1 MHKIVFIVILLS
13 FTFIKDVV
21 TSEIVLQKNNIII
34 TNNDLENYKRLHN
47 DFYGN
52 IIGNSPAIKKL
63 YLTLK
68 IINLQMD
75 INPKFDE
82 ITKKIMSE
90 DLKKYKD
97 TYSQYI
103 LEFFLRFEILKN
115 DYVNNY
121 INKNNLKELDKI
133 LIVEIN
139 FYNDNKCEMKKKST
153 KFKNLTQNQKIL
165 IMSNLN
171 SKTISMKDNT
181 YVCLSQKNTNEI
193 NNAIN
198 NIISNKGY
206 QEFLKYV
213 YKNIK

>member
-34 TNNDLENYKRLHN
+34 TNNDLENYKKLHN

-52 IIGNSPAIKKL
+52 IIENSPAIKKL

-82 ITKKIMSE
+82 ITKKMMSE
-90 DLKKYKD
+90 DLKKYKG

-103 LEFFLRFEILKN
+103 LEFFLRYEILKN

>member
-34 TNNDLENYKRLHN
+34 TNNDLENYKKLHN
-47 DFYGN
+47 DYYGN
-52 IIGNSPAIKKL
+52 IIKNSPAIKKL

-82 ITKKIMSE
+82 ITKKMMSE
-90 DLKKYKD
+90 DLKKYKG

-103 LEFFLRFEILKN
+103 LEFFLRYEILKN

-206 QEFLKYV
+206 EEFLKYV

>member
-1 MHKIVFIVILLS
+1 MHKIVFIVIILS

-34 TNNDLENYKRLHN
+34 TKNDLENYKKLHN
-47 DFYGN
+47 DYYGN
-52 IIGNSPAIKKL
+52 IIENSPAIKKL

-103 LEFFLRFEILKN
+103 LEFFLRYEILKN

-171 SKTISMKDNT
+171 SKTISMQDNI

-206 QEFLKYV
+206 EEFLKYV

>member
-52 IIGNSPAIKKL
+52 IIENSPAIKKL

-82 ITKKIMSE
+82 ITKKMMSE

-103 LEFFLRFEILKN
+103 LEFFLRYEILKN

-206 QEFLKYV
+206 EEFLKYV

>member
-34 TNNDLENYKRLHN
+34 TNNDLENYKKLHN

-52 IIGNSPAIKKL
+52 IIENSPAIKKL

-103 LEFFLRFEILKN
+103 LEFFLRYEILKN

-121 INKNNLKELDKI
+121 INKNNLKELDKN

-139 FYNDNKCEMKKKST
+139 FYNDNKCEMKKKSI

-206 QEFLKYV
+206 EEFLKYV

>member
-52 IIGNSPAIKKL
+52 IIENSPAIKKL

-103 LEFFLRFEILKN
+103 LEFFLRYEILKN

-139 FYNDNKCEMKKKST
+139 FYNNNKCEMKKKST

-171 SKTISMKDNT
+171 SKTISMQDNI

-206 QEFLKYV
+206 EEFLKYV

>member
-34 TNNDLENYKRLHN
+34 TNNDLENYKKLHN

-52 IIGNSPAIKKL
+52 IIENSPAIKKL

-82 ITKKIMSE
+82 ITKKMMSE

-103 LEFFLRFEILKN
+103 LEFFLRYEILKN

-121 INKNNLKELDKI
+121 INKNNLKELDKN

-171 SKTISMKDNT
+171 SKTISMQDNI

-206 QEFLKYV
+206 EEFLKYV

>member
-34 TNNDLENYKRLHN
+34 TNNDLENYKKLHN
-47 DFYGN
+47 DYYGN
-52 IIGNSPAIKKL
+52 IIENSPAIKKL

-103 LEFFLRFEILKN
+103 LEFFLRYEILKN

-171 SKTISMKDNT
+171 SKTISMSDNT

-206 QEFLKYV
+206 EEFLKYV

>member
-103 LEFFLRFEILKN
+103 LEFFLRYEILKN

-206 QEFLKYV
+206 EEFLKYV

>member
-52 IIGNSPAIKKL
+52 IIENSPAIKKL

-82 ITKKIMSE
+82 ITKKMMSE
-90 DLKKYKD
+90 DLKKYKG

-103 LEFFLRFEILKN
+103 LEFFLRYEILKN

-206 QEFLKYV
+206 EEFLKYV

>member
-52 IIGNSPAIKKL
+52 IIENSPAIKKL

-121 INKNNLKELDKI
+121 INKNNLKELDKN

-139 FYNDNKCEMKKKST
+139 FYNDNKCEMKKKSI

-171 SKTISMKDNT
+171 SKTISMSDNT

-206 QEFLKYV
+206 EEFLKYV

>member
-1 MHKIVFIVILLS
+1 MHKIVFIVIILS

-34 TNNDLENYKRLHN
+34 TNNDLENYKKLHN

-52 IIGNSPAIKKL
+52 IIENSPAIKKL

-75 INPKFDE
+75 ISPKFDE
-82 ITKKIMSE
+82 ITKKMMSE
-90 DLKKYKD
+90 DLKKYKG

-103 LEFFLRFEILKN
+103 LEFFLRYEILKN

-206 QEFLKYV
+206 EEFLKYV

>member
-34 TNNDLENYKRLHN
+34 TNNDLENYKKLHN
-47 DFYGN
+47 DYYGN
-52 IIGNSPAIKKL
+52 IIENSPAIKKL

-82 ITKKIMSE
+82 ITKKMMSE
-90 DLKKYKD
+90 DLKKYKG

-103 LEFFLRFEILKN
+103 LEFFLRYEILKN

-121 INKNNLKELDKI
+121 INKNNLKELDKN

-206 QEFLKYV
+206 EEFLKYV

>member
-75 INPKFDE
+75 INPEFKE
-82 ITKKIMSE
+82 ITKKIMSK
-90 DLKKYKD
+90 DLKKYED

-103 LEFFLRFEILKN
+103 LEFFLRYEILKN
-115 DYVNNY
+115 DYVNSY
-121 INKNNLKELDKI
+121 INKNSLKELDKI

-139 FYNDNKCEMKKKST
+139 FYNDNKCEMKKFST
-153 KFKNLTQNQKIL
+153 KFKNLTENQKLL
-165 IMSNLN
+165 IISNLN
-171 SKTISMKDNT
+171 SNTISMKDKT
-181 YVCLSQKNTNEI
+181 YICLSQKNTNEI

-206 QEFLKYV
+206 EEFLKYV

>member
-34 TNNDLENYKRLHN
+34 TNNDLENYKKLHN
-47 DFYGN
+47 DYYGN
-52 IIGNSPAIKKL
+52 IIENSPAIKKL

-103 LEFFLRFEILKN
+103 LEFFLRYEILKN

-121 INKNNLKELDKI
+121 INKNNLKELDKN

-206 QEFLKYV
+206 EEFLKYV

>member
-34 TNNDLENYKRLHN
+34 TNNDLENYKKLHN

-52 IIGNSPAIKKL
+52 IIENSPAIKKL

-103 LEFFLRFEILKN
+103 LEFFLRYEILKN

-121 INKNNLKELDKI
+121 INKNNLKELDKN

-206 QEFLKYV
+206 EEFLKYV

>member
-34 TNNDLENYKRLHN
+34 TNNDLENYKKLHN

-52 IIGNSPAIKKL
+52 IIENSTAIKKL

-103 LEFFLRFEILKN
+103 LEFFLRYEILKN
-115 DYVNNY
+115 DYVNSY

-206 QEFLKYV
+206 EEFLKYV

>member
-34 TNNDLENYKRLHN
+34 TNNDLENYKKLHN
-47 DFYGN
+47 DYYGN
-52 IIGNSPAIKKL
+52 IIEDNSAIKKL

-103 LEFFLRFEILKN
+103 LEFFLRYEILKN
-115 DYVNNY
+115 DYVNSY
-121 INKNNLKELDKI
+121 INNNNLKELDKI

-171 SKTISMKDNT
+171 SKTISMKDNI

-206 QEFLKYV
+206 EEFLKYV

>member
-34 TNNDLENYKRLHN
+34 TNNDLENYKKLHN

-52 IIGNSPAIKKL
+52 IIENSPAIKKL

-103 LEFFLRFEILKN
+103 LEFFLRYEILKN

-206 QEFLKYV
+206 EEFLKYV

>member
-34 TNNDLENYKRLHN
+34 TNNDLENYKKLHN
-47 DFYGN
+47 DYYGN
-52 IIGNSPAIKKL
+52 IIENSPAIKKL

-103 LEFFLRFEILKN
+103 LEFFLRYEILKN

-206 QEFLKYV
+206 EEFLKYV

>member
-34 TNNDLENYKRLHN
+34 TNNDLENYKKLHN

-52 IIGNSPAIKKL
+52 IIENSPAIKKL

-82 ITKKIMSE
+82 ITKKMMSE

-206 QEFLKYV
+206 EEFLKYV

>member
-34 TNNDLENYKRLHN
+34 TNNDLENYKKLHN
-47 DFYGN
+47 DYYGN
-52 IIGNSPAIKKL
+52 IIENSPAIKKL

-103 LEFFLRFEILKN
+103 LEFFLRYEILKN

-121 INKNNLKELDKI
+121 INKNNLKELDKN

-139 FYNDNKCEMKKKST
+139 FYNDNKCEMKKKSI

-206 QEFLKYV
+206 EEFLKYV

>member
-34 TNNDLENYKRLHN
+34 TNNDLENYKKLHN

-52 IIGNSPAIKKL
+52 IIENSPAIKKL

-82 ITKKIMSE
+82 ITKKMMSE

-103 LEFFLRFEILKN
+103 LEFFLRYEILKN

-171 SKTISMKDNT
+171 SKTISMQDNI

-206 QEFLKYV
+206 EEFLKYV

>member
-47 DFYGN
+47 DYYGN
-52 IIGNSPAIKKL
+52 IIEDNSAIKKL

-82 ITKKIMSE
+82 ITKKMMSE

-103 LEFFLRFEILKN
+103 LEFFLRYEILKN
-115 DYVNNY
+115 DYVNSY

-139 FYNDNKCEMKKKST
+139 FYNDNKCEMKKFST
-153 KFKNLTQNQKIL
+153 KFKNLTENQKLL
-165 IMSNLN
+165 IISNLN
-171 SKTISMKDNT
+171 SNTISMKDKT
-181 YVCLSQKNTNEI
+181 YICLSQKNTNEI

-206 QEFLKYV
+206 EEFLKYV

>member
-47 DFYGN
+47 DYYGN
-52 IIGNSPAIKKL
+52 IIEDNSAIKKL

-75 INPKFDE
+75 INPKFEE
-82 ITKKIMSE
+82 ITKKIMSK
-90 DLKKYKD
+90 DLKKYEN

-103 LEFFLRFEILKN
+103 LEFFLRYEILKN
-115 DYVNNY
+115 DYVNSY
-121 INKNNLKELDKI
+121 INNNNLKELDKI

-171 SKTISMKDNT
+171 SKTISMQDNI

-206 QEFLKYV
+206 EEFLKYV

>member
-34 TNNDLENYKRLHN
+34 TNNDLENYKKLHN

-52 IIGNSPAIKKL
+52 IIENSPAIKKL
-63 YLTLK
+63 YLTLE

-82 ITKKIMSE
+82 ITKKLMSE

-103 LEFFLRFEILKN
+103 LEFFLRYEILKN

-206 QEFLKYV
+206 EEFLKYV

>member
-52 IIGNSPAIKKL
+52 IIENSPAIKKL

-103 LEFFLRFEILKN
+103 LEFFLRYEILKN

-171 SKTISMKDNT
+171 SKTISMQDNI

-206 QEFLKYV
+206 EEFLKYV

>member
-1 MHKIVFIVILLS
+1 MHKIVFIVIILS

-34 TNNDLENYKRLHN
+34 TNNDLENYKKLHN

-52 IIGNSPAIKKL
+52 IIENSPAIKKL

-103 LEFFLRFEILKN
+103 LEFFLRYEILKN

-171 SKTISMKDNT
+171 SKTISMQDNI

-206 QEFLKYV
+206 EEFLKYV

>member
-34 TNNDLENYKRLHN
+34 TNNDLENYKKLHN

-52 IIGNSPAIKKL
+52 IIENSPAIKKL

-75 INPKFDE
+75 INPKFKE
-82 ITKKIMSE
+82 ITKKIMSK
-90 DLKKYKD
+90 DLKKYEN

-103 LEFFLRFEILKN
+103 LEFFLRYEILKN
-115 DYVNNY
+115 DYVNSY

-171 SKTISMKDNT
+171 SKTISMQNNI

-206 QEFLKYV
+206 EEFLKYV

>member
-34 TNNDLENYKRLHN
+34 TNNDLENYKKLHN
-47 DFYGN
+47 DYYGN
-52 IIGNSPAIKKL
+52 IIEDNSAIKKL

-82 ITKKIMSE
+82 ITKKMMSE

-103 LEFFLRFEILKN
+103 LEFFLRYEILKN
-115 DYVNNY
+115 DYVNSY

-171 SKTISMKDNT
+171 SKTISMQDNI

-206 QEFLKYV
+206 EEFLKYV

>member
-34 TNNDLENYKRLHN
+34 TNNDLENYKKLHN

-52 IIGNSPAIKKL
+52 IIENSPAIKKL

-82 ITKKIMSE
+82 ITKKMMSE

-97 TYSQYI
+97 TYS
-103 LEFFLRFEILKN
+103 
-115 DYVNNY
+115 
-121 INKNNLKELDKI
+121 
-133 LIVEIN
+133 
-139 FYNDNKCEMKKKST
+139 
-153 KFKNLTQNQKIL
+153 
-165 IMSNLN
+165 
-171 SKTISMKDNT
+171 
-181 YVCLSQKNTNEI
+181 
-193 NNAIN
+193 
-198 NIISNKGY
+198 
-206 QEFLKYV
+206 
-213 YKNIK
+213 

>member
-82 ITKKIMSE
+82 ITKKMMSE
-90 DLKKYKD
+90 DLKKYKG

-103 LEFFLRFEILKN
+103 LEFFLRYEILKN

-206 QEFLKYV
+206 EEFLKYV

>member
-82 ITKKIMSE
+82 ITKKMMSE

-103 LEFFLRFEILKN
+103 LEFFLRYEILKN

-171 SKTISMKDNT
+171 SKTISMQDNI

-206 QEFLKYV
+206 EEFLKYV

>member
-34 TNNDLENYKRLHN
+34 TNNDLENYKKLHN

-52 IIGNSPAIKKL
+52 IIENSPAIKKL

-82 ITKKIMSE
+82 ITKKLMSE

-103 LEFFLRFEILKN
+103 LEFFLRYEILKN

-171 SKTISMKDNT
+171 SKTISMQDNI

-206 QEFLKYV
+206 EEFLKYV

>member
-34 TNNDLENYKRLHN
+34 TNNDLENYKKLHN
-47 DFYGN
+47 DYYGN
-52 IIGNSPAIKKL
+52 IIENSPAIKKL

-82 ITKKIMSE
+82 ITKKMMSE

-103 LEFFLRFEILKN
+103 LEFFLRYEILKN

-171 SKTISMKDNT
+171 SKTISMQDNI

-206 QEFLKYV
+206 EEFLKYV

>member
-1 MHKIVFIVILLS
+1 MHKIVLIVILLS

-34 TNNDLENYKRLHN
+34 TNNDLENYKKLHN

-52 IIGNSPAIKKL
+52 IIENSPAIKKL

-82 ITKKIMSE
+82 ITKKMMSE

-171 SKTISMKDNT
+171 SKTISMQDNI

-206 QEFLKYV
+206 EEFLKYV

>member
-34 TNNDLENYKRLHN
+34 TNNDLENYKKLHN

-52 IIGNSPAIKKL
+52 IIENSPAIKKL

-103 LEFFLRFEILKN
+103 LEFFLRYEILKN

-171 SKTISMKDNT
+171 SKTISMQDNI

-206 QEFLKYV
+206 EEFLKYV

>member
-52 IIGNSPAIKKL
+52 IIENSPAIKKL

-82 ITKKIMSE
+82 ITKKMMSE

-171 SKTISMKDNT
+171 SKTISMQDNI

-206 QEFLKYV
+206 EEFLKYV

>member
-52 IIGNSPAIKKL
+52 IIENSPAIKKL

-103 LEFFLRFEILKN
+103 LEFFLRYEILKN

-165 IMSNLN
+165 ILSNLN
-171 SKTISMKDNT
+171 SKTISMQDNI

-206 QEFLKYV
+206 EEFLKYV